1 MNETMKVQT
10 QIRQNAEEVSSFL
23 SNLSSW
29 QNNIKKKDNDLI
41 KKRSGATGGDAASA
55 VRKGAGTVPTV
66 SAALPPAAP
75 AAPSNG
81 KAATAAKHT
90 YDVGYKKWETFDVDA
105 AMTEDDG
112 SGSSSSS
119 SRGREEEQELPLPPT
134 PSISQRENDSTALTP
149 TSIIP
154 PTAVNREKVTRVIP
168 AARGVFVN
176 ADAEAAER
184 EIGNKEFA
192 AGNFQAAVK
201 SYTKCL
207 GMKGKNYVAFSN
219 RAMAYLKLKEFHR
232 AESDCS
238 SALLIAPTHVKS
250 LLRRATARN
259 AMGKHRAALADLIK
273 AQDEDP
279 ANKQTR
285 AEISKTQEL
294 LLSAVTRAPLVRLL
308 VELPE
313 EGSSLEPT
321 AGPDLPLVA

>member
-1 MNETMKVQT
+1 MKVQS

-29 QNNIKKKDNDLI
+29 QNNIKRKDNELI
-41 KKRSGATGGDAASA
+41 KKRSGATGGDAAPA

-66 SAALPPAAP
+66 GAALPIAPPSAA
-75 AAPSNG
+75 NVG

-105 AMTEDDG
+105 AMAEDEG
-112 SGSSSSS
+112 SGSSSS
-119 SRGREEEQELPLPPT
+119 RVTEEEQELPSPPT
-134 PSISQRENDSTALTP
+134 ENDPTALTP

-154 PTAVNREKVTRVIP
+154 PAAVNREKVARVIP

-238 SALLIAPTHVKS
+238 SALLISPTHVKS

-259 AMGKHRAALADLIK
+259 AMGKHRAALADLLK

-294 LLSAVTRAPLVRLL
+294 LLSAVNRAPLVRLQ
-308 VELPE
+308 VGSE
-313 EGSSLEPT
+313 ESTLEPT